1 MHTEV
6 AKSVPETGQR
16 HCESVERT
24 GAIPLSPLPLRRGKF
39 SHSTS
44 RVRDKEGT
52 TTVRGLPA
60 ESGCHERRRWTGGFT
75 KHGRL
80 SVALAGENRE
90 GVKYSV
96 PQKGS
101 ELRRKAHP
109 HVNPTLA
116 HLVEHFLDTE
126 LVAGS
131 NPAC

>member
-6 AKSVPETGQR
+6 AKSVPEMGQR
-16 HCESVERT
+16 HYAGT
-24 GAIPLSPLPLRRGKF
+24 IPP
-39 SHSTS
+39 STS

-75 KHGRL
+75 RHGRL
-80 SVALAGENRE
+80 SVALAGESRE

-109 HVNPTLA
+109 HVNLQ
-116 HLVEHFLDTE
+116 
-126 LVAGS
+126 
-131 NPAC
+131 